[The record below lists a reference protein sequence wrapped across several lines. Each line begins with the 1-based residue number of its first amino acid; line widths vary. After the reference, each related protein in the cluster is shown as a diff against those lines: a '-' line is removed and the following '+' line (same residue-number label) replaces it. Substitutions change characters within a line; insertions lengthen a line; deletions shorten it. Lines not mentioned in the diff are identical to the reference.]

1 MTSPEGPWHH
11 PPADLSLSSAQVHVW
26 RVGLAPDA
34 SCVERLRCSLSADE
48 SQRAARFYF
57 EPDRRRFIVARGAL
71 RDILGRY
78 LGMAPSELSFC
89 YSFYGKPALARVPG
103 EEKLRF
109 NVTHSHEL
117 ALVAVTRDRE
127 VGVDL
132 EYLRPD
138 IACEEIAERFFSA
151 RERAGLRA
159 LPAEVKHQAFFNCWT
174 RKEAYIKAHGEGLS
188 LPLDQFDVSLAP
200 GEPAA
205 LLATRHDHRDAQHW
219 CLQALMP
226 GPGYAAAVAVEGQDW
241 HLTCWQW
248 RQPYEPRRP
257 GGHHDLQGGG
267 EP

>member
-1 MTSPEGPWHH
+1 MGMTSPEDPWHP
-11 PPADLSLSSAQVHVW
+11 PPAELTLSSAQVHVW
-26 RVGLAPDA
+26 RVGLEPDA
-34 SCVERLRCSLSADE
+34 SSVEQLQRSLSADE

-78 LGMAPSELSFC
+78 LGMPPSELGFC
-89 YSFYGKPALARVPG
+89 YSSYGKPALAHVPG
-103 EEKLRF
+103 EGRLRF
-109 NVTHSHEL
+109 NVSHSYEL

-132 EYLRPD
+132 EYLRLD
-138 IACEEIAERFFSA
+138 IACEEIAAHFFSA
-151 RERAGLRA
+151 RERASLRA

-205 LLATRHDHRDAQHW
+205 LLATRHDYRDARRW
-219 CLQALMP
+219 SLQALMP
-226 GPGYAAAVAVEGQDW
+226 GPGYAAAVAVGGQGWD
-241 HLTCWQW
+241 LTCWQW
-248 RQPYEPRRP
+248 RKTS
-257 GGHHDLQGGG
+257 
-267 EP
+267 